1 MWKVL
6 LSYAILYK
14 LLEKCSYIHF
24 YIQFNG
30 EFILELVSQWF
41 ILLVFHDFDHLWNFF
56 TGLKKQFWG
65 KTILF
70 LISYIDCDSIIDV
83 KWLNWY
89 NEILPLNH
97 HVLTNTNVNNY
108 SSF

>member
-14 LLEKCSYIHF
+14 LLEKCSYMHF

-41 ILLVFHDFDHLWNFF
+41 ILLVFHDCDHLWKFF
-56 TGLKKQFWG
+56 TGLKNNFEVKQFY
-65 KTILF
+65 F
-70 LISYIDCDSIIDV
+70 
-83 KWLNWY
+83 
-89 NEILPLNH
+89 
-97 HVLTNTNVNNY
+97 
-108 SSF
+108 